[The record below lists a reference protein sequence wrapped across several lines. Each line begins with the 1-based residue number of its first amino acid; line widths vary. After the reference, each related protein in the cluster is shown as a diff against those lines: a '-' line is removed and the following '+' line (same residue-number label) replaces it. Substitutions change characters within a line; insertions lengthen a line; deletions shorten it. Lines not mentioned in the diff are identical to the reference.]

1 MIIDF
6 HTHIFPPVIRS
17 DRDAYFPAE
26 PAFKLLYDSPK
37 ARQIGAA
44 DMVAAMDQNG
54 VDKAVVFGFPWQQAE
69 LFRAHNDYVMEA
81 VSRYPDRLIG
91 FGCFDP
97 AHPEAAAEAQ
107 RCLENG
113 LPGIGE
119 LAVYRAGLDAML
131 LDHLAPVMDL
141 CRIRRVPVL
150 IHTNEPVGHSYPG
163 KTPNTLSQ
171 IYALVKRF
179 PENRIVLGHWGGG
192 LFFYCLLKKEVIDS
206 LRNVYYDT
214 AASPYLYQPEIYA
227 TAVRLA
233 GAEKILLGSDYPLIR
248 PGRYV
253 EEMAAAGLP
262 PAVIDRICGTN
273 ARDLLNIG
281 GD

>member
-6 HTHIFPPVIRS
+6 HTHIFPPAIRS
-17 DRDAYFPAE
+17 DRDAYFSTE
-26 PAFKLLYDSPK
+26 PAFELLYDSPK
-37 ARQIGAA
+37 ARLIGAA
-44 DMVAAMDQNG
+44 DIVAAMDQDR
-54 VDKAVVFGFPWQQAE
+54 VDKAVVFGFPWKQAE
-69 LFRAHNDYVMEA
+69 LFRVHNDYVMEA

-97 AHPEAAAEAQ
+97 AHPQAAAEAQ

-113 LPGIGE
+113 LSGIGE
-119 LAVYRAGLDAML
+119 LAFYRSGLDAAL
-131 LDHLAPVMDL
+131 LDHLVPIMDL

-179 PENRIVLGHWGGG
+179 PDNRIVLGHWGGG
-192 LFFYCLLKKEVIDS
+192 LFFFRLLKREVRDC

-214 AASPYLYQPEIYA
+214 AASPYLYDPEIYA

-233 GAEKILLGSDYPLIR
+233 GVEKILLGSDYPLIR
-248 PGRYV
+248 AGRYL
-253 EEMAAAGLP
+253 EEMTAAGLP
-262 PAVIDRICGTN
+262 PAVRDRICGAN
-273 ARDLLNIG
+273 ACDVLNL
-281 GD
+281 GDI